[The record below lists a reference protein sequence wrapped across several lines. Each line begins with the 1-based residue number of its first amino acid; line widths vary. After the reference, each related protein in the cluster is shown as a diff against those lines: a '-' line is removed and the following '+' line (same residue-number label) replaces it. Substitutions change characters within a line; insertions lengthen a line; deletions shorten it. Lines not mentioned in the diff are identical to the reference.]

1 MGTKRVIFRHI
12 NGLYAADLL
21 VGPAM
26 VIDTVREREAT
37 VPKKALA
44 RLKGAIKLVET
55 LGYPSDRDLI
65 TLIESGKVLNCP
77 YTSKELIRA
86 REVYG
91 PSIGVLKGKTKR
103 EMNVAR

>member
-1 MGTKRVIFRHI
+1 M
-12 NGLYAADLL
+12 
-21 VGPAM
+21 
-26 VIDTVREREAT
+26 
-37 VPKKALA
+37 
-44 RLKGAIKLVET
+44 ET

-65 TLIESGKVLNCP
+65 TLIESGNVLNCP